1 MLPNNDLCNRTV
13 VVCSNYAWTVLNFR
27 MPIIRRL
34 KAEGYRVIVLTQF
47 DGFENSIKSE
57 VDEIRPLFISRKGL
71 NPFIDVI
78 TILDFM
84 RHLIALRP
92 SFIFLFTI
100 KPVIYGSLAAR
111 ISKVKS
117 IVTIT
122 GLGTVFIKDSWI
134 TKVVKILYKYSLSRV
149 FAVFFQNDDD
159 RYMFTSNNLVDPNI
173 CKVIPGSGVDLNK
186 FFVTELPKDSVITFL
201 LIARILWD
209 KGVGEYVSAARKDKS
224 KYPSAK
230 FQLLGPLGVQNR
242 TSISS
247 EQVEDW
253 EAEGIIEYL
262 GETDDVMNYIDRASC
277 IVLPSYREGI
287 SRVLLEGAAMG
298 RPLIATNVPGC
309 REVIEDGVTGFLC
322 EPRNHNDL
330 SKKMELMIKKTY
342 QNLTEMGVRGR
353 CKVEQE
359 FNQDIVCD
367 LYIDAISH
375 K

>member
-1 MLPNNDLCNRTV
+1 M
-13 VVCSNYAWTVLNFR
+13 
-27 MPIIRRL
+27 
-34 KAEGYRVIVLTQF
+34 
-47 DGFENSIKSE
+47 
-57 VDEIRPLFISRKGL
+57 
-71 NPFIDVI
+71 
-78 TILDFM
+78 
-84 RHLIALRP
+84 
-92 SFIFLFTI
+92 
-100 KPVIYGSLAAR
+100 
-111 ISKVKS
+111 
-117 IVTIT
+117 
-122 GLGTVFIKDSWI
+122 
-134 TKVVKILYKYSLSRV
+134 
-149 FAVFFQNDDD
+149 
-159 RYMFTSNNLVDPNI
+159 
-173 CKVIPGSGVDLNK
+173 
-186 FFVTELPKDSVITFL
+186 
-201 LIARILWD
+201 
-209 KGVGEYVSAARKDKS
+209 
-224 KYPSAK
+224 
-230 FQLLGPLGVQNR
+230 
-242 TSISS
+242 
-247 EQVEDW
+247 EDW